1 MLLSLGLTEPLAE
14 TLTEPLIS
22 PVTEGDIESLTE
34 SEPLPDPLN
43 EPVSLYVFVG
53 PVDNE
58 PVEVRVSLL
67 LKVPVVE
74 TVKVTP
80 VGKAVILVV
89 PLFTTLLVR
98 LRVIVGLSEAETETD
113 GLEDLVFVAAV
124 VRVTVKVDFTDW
136 VPRIEEVIV
145 AVPVL
150 LFELV
155 VDAVYDTV
163 DVLVLLLLAE
173 PVIVGVAV
181 VLFDLKLLAVP
192 DIDSVLSPEL
202 VAE

>member
-43 EPVSLYVFVG
+43 EPVSLYVFVA

-89 PLFTTLLVR
+89 PLFTTLLVK
-98 LRVIVGLSEAETETD
+98 LRVIVGLSEAETDTD
-113 GLEDLVFVAAV
+113 GLDDLVFVATV
-124 VRVTVKVDFTDW
+124 VLVTVEVDFTDW
-136 VPRIEEVIV
+136 VPRIEELIV
-145 AVPVL
+145 AVPVED
-150 LFELV
+150 FELV